1 LGLQHR
7 RALRGAAL
15 LACALALVGCK
26 VVTIEQDQAIRAKRS
41 LNFNA
46 DTYVARI
53 WRGQALPAFH
63 ARAVPAK
70 TLFAAIDADADEAGA
85 RLGRRSGEGA
95 AWTFVVSGEGVIGAV
110 DDSSRR
116 RTVEVKLGDGVSR
129 AVKLQT
135 GPVVVGTSLRDA
147 LPFIAFDDFTDQ
159 LAFADVGRALTRTS
173 LSRLKPTLDG
183 LKPGDRVRFVGAF
196 DLPTADQPV
205 FVTPISVDKVAAS

>member
-1 LGLQHR
+1 M
-7 RALRGAAL
+7 RAAVL
-15 LACALALVGCK
+15 LACALALTGCK

-53 WRGQALPAFH
+53 WRSQALPAFQ

-70 TLFAAIDADADEAGA
+70 DLFAAIDADADTAGA
-85 RLGRRSGEGA
+85 KLGRRSGEGA
-95 AWTFVVSGEGVIGAV
+95 AWTFVVSGEGVVDAV

-116 RTVEVKLGDGVSR
+116 RTIEVKLDGGR
-129 AVKLQT
+129 PVKLQT

-159 LAFADVGRALTRTS
+159 LAFADVGRALTKTS
-173 LSRLKPTLDG
+173 LSNLKPTLDG
-183 LKPGDRVRFVGAF
+183 LKPGDRVRVVGAF
-196 DLPTADQPV
+196 DLPPKGQPV